1 MNYKIVSKYIKDI
14 SFEIPSAEIFT
25 FLDKEISQY
34 TVKCDIKSNRFK
46 KNIIEVSTILKL
58 IPGVNLKRK
67 ILAEINMSALVQLE
81 GDLNDKEGL
90 EKIILVDVPSDIYP
104 FLYETFIFLFSKSGI
119 ENINIEKNVDFKKL
133 YQENKKNV

>member
-58 IPGVNLKRK
+58 IPSVNLKRK
-67 ILAEINMSALVQLE
+67 ILA
-81 GDLNDKEGL
+81 
-90 EKIILVDVPSDIYP
+90 
-104 FLYETFIFLFSKSGI
+104 
-119 ENINIEKNVDFKKL
+119 
-133 YQENKKNV
+133 

>member
-25 FLDKEISQY
+25 FLDKEINQY

-58 IPGVNLKRK
+58 IPSINLKRK
-67 ILAEINMSALVQLE
+67 IFAEINISALVQLE

-90 EKIILVDVPSDIYP
+90 EKIILINVPSDIYP
-104 FLYETFIFLFSKSGI
+104 LLYETFIFLFKKSGI
-119 ENINIEKNVDFKKL
+119 ENIAIEKNVDFKKL
-133 YQENKKNV
+133 YKENKKDI

>member
-25 FLDKEISQY
+25 FLDKEINQY

-58 IPGVNLKRK
+58 IPSVNLKRK

-81 GDLNDKEGL
+81 GDLNDKEDL

-104 FLYETFIFLFSKSGI
+104 FLYETFMTGSGI
-119 ENINIEKNVDFKKL
+119 SSKRASSN
-133 YQENKKNV
+133 